1 MEAEEKMESRKR
13 FLLNIAYWVVILAIV
28 YLGLKYLLNLV
39 MPFFL
44 ATVFASAVRPIA
56 RVLSSDTR
64 WKKNG
69 NGEKVA
75 VKRKFRMNPTV
86 AGIISALVLFLVLG
100 GLLTLIVV
108 RLVNGI
114 AELVSAA
121 PDFYYKTMLP
131 VLTAS
136 LEWLESFS
144 GRFDATIM
152 EMMQSAVPNLISS
165 LGSMVTNFSAR
176 VLGWISSFAGKL
188 PSFLVSTL
196 ICLIATVFIAIDY
209 EIILRFFRRNL
220 PAKALKMAANVRNS
234 FLDILRQFIK
244 SYFIIFCIT
253 AAEIALGLTIF
264 GVEQPLLIAVLVA
277 VLDAFPVVGSGTV
290 LIPWALF
297 SFIAGNTVRGIELA
311 VLYVVVLIVRQVIE
325 PRIVGKH
332 VGLRPV
338 VTLMCMFVG
347 TKLFSVLGLFGL
359 PIAVAILTDL
369 NDRGLIHL
377 VRRPEPAESTEEIP
391 SPQTEE
397 TDL

>member
-1 MEAEEKMESRKR
+1 MEAEEKMESRRR

-44 ATVFASAVRPIA
+44 AAVFASAVRPIA
-56 RVLSSDTR
+56 RMLSSDTR
-64 WKKNG
+64 WKKDK
-69 NGEKVA
+69 NGEKIA
-75 VKRKFRMNPTV
+75 VKRRFRMNPTV

-114 AELVSAA
+114 AVLVSAA

-131 VLTAS
+131 VLTDS
-136 LEWLESFS
+136 MEWVESFS
-144 GRFDATIM
+144 GRFDASIM
-152 EMMQSAVPNLISS
+152 EMVRNSIPNLISS
-165 LGSMVTNFSAR
+165 LGSMVTNFSAK
-176 VLGWISSFAGKL
+176 VLGWISSIAGKL
-188 PSFLVSTL
+188 PSIFVSTL

-220 PAKALKMAANVRNS
+220 PTKALKMMANVRNS
-234 FLDILRQFIK
+234 FLDIIRQFIK

-253 AAEIALGLTIF
+253 ATEIAVGLAIF
-264 GVEQPLLIAVLVA
+264 GVAQPLLVAVLIA
-277 VLDAFPVVGSGTV
+277 ILDAFPVVGSGTV
-290 LIPWALF
+290 LVPWALF
-297 SFIAGNTVRGIELA
+297 SFISGNVVKGVELLI
-311 VLYVVVLIVRQVIE
+311 LYVVVLIVRQVIE
-325 PRIVGKH
+325 PKIVGKH